1 MDRRLDAVTA
11 ATGGVFTTKDAA
23 AVGIRHEEIAHMV
36 RRKEVVR
43 VRRGAFV
50 SGQVY
55 RDADVDERYR
65 LQVMAAL
72 RLRPTD
78 AAAAHAALA
87 LRRLPT
93 WGADLRRIDLAGAVK
108 HHESGAGL
116 RVRPR
121 GDLEV
126 VTIGGRASVRIADA
140 LVQHAAQSGIVA
152 GVVAMDAAVH
162 AKLVTVAGI
171 AEAIERMPRSGRRRA
186 RAAAALVDPACESV
200 GESRTRLLLLDFGL
214 AFESQARLYERR
226 TLIGRVDFLVEERV
240 VVEFD
245 GLVKYAGLD
254 GKEVLAAEK
263 ARESRLVALGY
274 EVVRLTWR
282 ELDDPVGVIA
292 RIRDALARALTRPAP
307 PPRPAPEP
315 RTASEGANSLV

>member
-126 VTIGGRASVRIADA
+126 VT
-140 LVQHAAQSGIVA
+140 SGA
-152 GVVAMDAAVH
+152 GPACVS
-162 AKLVTVAGI
+162 
-171 AEAIERMPRSGRRRA
+171 RMRWCSTPRRA
-186 RAAAALVDPACESV
+186 GSSPAW
-200 GESRTRLLLLDFGL
+200 SRWT
-214 AFESQARLYERR
+214 
-226 TLIGRVDFLVEERV
+226 
-240 VVEFD
+240 
-245 GLVKYAGLD
+245 
-254 GKEVLAAEK
+254 
-263 ARESRLVALGY
+263 
-274 EVVRLTWR
+274 
-282 ELDDPVGVIA
+282 
-292 RIRDALARALTRPAP
+292 P
-307 PPRPAPEP
+307 PCTP
-315 RTASEGANSLV
+315 NS